1 MMRWDQLLRCY
12 DDVMRT
18 TLSIDDDVLDEAR
31 ALAERT
37 KKPFRAIVNEALR
50 KGLRVLEVPG
60 TCRLYVTQPRPLA
73 LRPGMQIDNIQDL
86 LAVLDGEGRG

>member
-1 MMRWDQLLRCY
+1 
-12 DDVMRT
+12 MRT

-50 KGLRVLEVPG
+50 QGLRILAVPAS
-60 TCRLYVTQPRPLA
+60 RKPYVTQPRPLA
-73 LRPGMQIDNIQDL
+73 LKPGLQIDNIQDVL
-86 LAVLDGEGRG
+86 SLLDGEGRG

>member
-1 MMRWDQLLRCY
+1 
-12 DDVMRT
+12 MRT

-37 KKPFRAIVNEALR
+37 QKPL
-50 KGLRVLEVPG
+50 LRVLEVPG
-60 TCRLYVTQPRPLA
+60 PCRPYVTQPRPLA

-86 LAVLDGEGRG
+86 LGVLDGEGRG

>member
-1 MMRWDQLLRCY
+1 
-12 DDVMRT
+12 VRT

-37 KKPFRAIVNEALR
+37 QKPFRAIVNEALR
-50 KGLRVLEVPG
+50 QGLRVLEVPG
-60 TCRLYVTQPRPLA
+60 PCRPHVTQPRPLS

-86 LAVLDGEGRG
+86 LGVLDGEGRG

>member
-1 MMRWDQLLRCY
+1 MMRWHHLPRCY

-31 ALAERT
+31 ALAKRT
-37 KKPFRAIVNEALR
+37 QKPFR
-50 KGLRVLEVPG
+50 
-60 TCRLYVTQPRPLA
+60 
-73 LRPGMQIDNIQDL
+73 

>member
-1 MMRWDQLLRCY
+1 
-12 DDVMRT
+12 MRT

-31 ALAERT
+31 ALAERIQ
-37 KKPFRAIVNEALR
+37 KPFRAVVNEALR

-60 TCRLYVTQPRPLA
+60 ACRPYVTQSRPMA
-73 LRPGMQIDNIQDL
+73 LRVGMQIDNIQDL